1 MTVWRRS
8 STARP
13 PATGIGGAFGYYPDA
28 LSRDVQT
35 SRTDEGADTVFLF
48 DFDGTITATEL
59 LPLIA
64 REVRLEDEIGTL
76 TRDTMDGRLPFD
88 ESFRSRVDLL
98 RTTPIARVAEIVDE
112 APVFNQLLGW
122 ILDHRDRCCVVTG
135 NLDCWVSGWM
145 RRHGLRFFAST
156 AAIEHGEVA
165 GVATVLQKESV
176 LEHFPGRRTVMVGDG
191 ANDAQIMA
199 DADVG
204 IGFATLHD
212 LPSVVLE
219 VADWVVLNEDALCR
233 TLSQL

>member
-1 MTVWRRS
+1 
-8 STARP
+8 
-13 PATGIGGAFGYYPDA
+13 
-28 LSRDVQT
+28 VQT
-35 SRTDEGADTVFLF
+35 SRSDARGDTVFLF

-64 REVRLEDEIGTL
+64 REVGLEEEIGAL

-88 ESFRSRVDLL
+88 ESFRSRVELL
-98 RTTPIARVAEIVDE
+98 RSTPIARVAEILAQ
-112 APVFNQLLGW
+112 APVYPRLLAW
-122 ILDHRDRCCVVTG
+122 IVANRDRCWVVTG
-135 NLDCWVSGWM
+135 NLDCWVSDWM
-145 RRHGLRFFAST
+145 QRHQLRFFAST
-156 AAIEHGEVA
+156 ATVEDGELA
-165 GVATVLQKESV
+165 GVESILHKESV
-176 LEHFPGRRTVMVGDG
+176 LEQFAGRRTVMVGDG

-219 VADWVVLNEDALCR
+219 VADWVVLDEEALCR